1 MPYIVYETDGRQI
14 IPYGIHDT
22 QAAANSKASDD
33 AAWSAYVGEVT
44 GDDWN
49 HNAQPGWFITTA
61 GAVVLEIPPPSIA
74 LLKNAMWSAHLHLTS
89 VWEMLH
95 SEGAGHLWAEV
106 VQVHDFCRLIHQSNF
121 RIVSENPNNK
131 THAELTAYAEGL
143 VAGPQDGSGNGLTM
157 SQLFGLI
164 IANIGSVGT
173 EQGYTYVNP
182 DNGDQITIVDAMQSS
197 TRTTAGLGSTAA
209 PFAVTETDLAS
220 GGWIENLT

>member
-14 IPYGIHDT
+14 IPYGIHGT
-22 QAAANSKASDD
+22 QAEANTKAAENAD
-33 AAWSAYVGEVT
+33 WSAYVGEVT

-61 GAVVLEIPPPSIA
+61 GAVVLEIPPPPLA
-74 LLKNAMWSAHLHLTS
+74 LLKNAMWSAHLHLIS

-121 RIVSENPNNK
+121 RIVSQNPNNK
-131 THAELTAYAEGL
+131 TYAELTTYAEAL
-143 VAGPQDGSGNGLTM
+143 THGPQDGSGNGLTM
-157 SQLFGLI
+157 SQLFGEI
-164 IANIGSVGT
+164 ITNIADVGDV
-173 EQGYTYVNP
+173 QGFSYVNP
-182 DNGDQITIVDAMQSS
+182 DNGNQVTILDGMDS
-197 TRTTAGLGSTAA
+197 TLRTNAGLGSTGT

-220 GGWIENLT
+220 GGWIEGLT